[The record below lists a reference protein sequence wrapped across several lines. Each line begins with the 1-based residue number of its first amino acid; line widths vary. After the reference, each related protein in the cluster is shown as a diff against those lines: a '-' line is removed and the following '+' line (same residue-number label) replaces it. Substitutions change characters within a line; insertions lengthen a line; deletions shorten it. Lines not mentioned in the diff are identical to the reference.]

1 MKKLL
6 LVLVA
11 GFLMGAR
18 RTVGPSSPASPGH
31 KGITHRRAPLVLRVL
46 YSLTL
51 APFAVVDAFRWFR
64 RSKPAKVGAV
74 ATLVGLCMGAALPR
88 ATYLKRN
95 AFRDAQTICLH
106 PKDPGQGLPVSAFDM
121 DFAIC
126 PVADPTQIETPASEG
141 CKSITILAVP
151 ATAGQKNWIKAAWS
165 QANTLAAV
173 PEAAQ
178 DAP

>member
-11 GFLMGAR
+11 GFL
-18 RTVGPSSPASPGH
+18 
-31 KGITHRRAPLVLRVL
+31 
-46 YSLTL
+46 
-51 APFAVVDAFRWFR
+51 
-64 RSKPAKVGAV
+64 
-74 ATLVGLCMGAALPR
+74 MGAALPR

-95 AFRDAQTICLH
+95 AFRDQRSICLR
-106 PKDPGQGLPVSAFDM
+106 PVDPGVGKPVVAFDM

-126 PVADPTQIETPASEG
+126 PVADPEQIESPASEE
-141 CKSITILAVP
+141 CRNITILAVP
-151 ATAGQKNWIKAAWS
+151 ATAGQKNWIRAAWS

-173 PEAAQ
+173 PEAAA